1 MDTMDNQNNS
11 TYPCTRQVKNPLRKQ
26 EMAATET
33 ASQLLEETAVNC
45 CCWNELELGADP
57 LAGMS

>member
-1 MDTMDNQNNS
+1 MHKESEEPSQ
-11 TYPCTRQVKNPLRKQ
+11 KQ
-26 EMAATET
+26 EMDAIET

-45 CCWNELELGADP
+45 CCCNELELGADP

>member
-1 MDTMDNQNNS
+1 MHLSLLKASEEPSQ
-11 TYPCTRQVKNPLRKQ
+11 KNRKWLLQ
-26 EMAATET
+26 ET

-45 CCWNELELGADP
+45 CCWNELKLGADP